1 MAKWQPNYHNLSP
14 DHHYLSD
21 IAVLV
26 QAWKK
31 THAYIRMH
39 NWYADSLELDLST
52 IRLHD
57 TLKDWSRLLLPGAYR
72 RFTPSPARLVPAPK
86 SHLRDVEKGWMPD
99 QDDESL
105 TLRPLAHLPIRDQT
119 LATAFLICLANIVET
134 AQGNPDASIKDAH
147 DHKTVSYGHRLVSSW
162 KEGRASFRWGNAK
175 LYRQYYTDYQTFVQR
190 PEAIR
195 DKVFENGKGWA
206 IVQADLRKFY
216 DNISRTSLIEKLQLL
231 VESEANT
238 TLDRHFFAAMRHV
251 FAWKWHS
258 DDVDRVT
265 ACTGHEISD
274 GLPQGLAASGFLAN
288 AYLIDFDRRLAND
301 FGQHVDGYAWQ
312 IVDYCR
318 YVDDMRFVLKV
329 PDKLPSAQIK
339 DEIEA
344 YVKNALFQT
353 APNLAIN
360 PDKTKVVLGD
370 GQSSRTPVAGAMH
383 TIGTHVSGPLDIA
396 TAKQALELLDG
407 LLALSGQRRKE
418 LTPKGTGQDEA
429 LTRLFS
435 AEPDVRNETVERFV
449 AHRWRRV
456 FRSLRV
462 MSDAEGLA
470 DSSLNVGREFLDQRA
485 EGFAAELIRRWIE
498 DPSNVRLLRVAMD
511 ICPNKPHLEI
521 VLGLLEAHLSRPSPT
536 KTRTICAYVAAEL
549 LRAGA
554 TETGFVRD
562 ADELPGSADVAEYRK
577 CLLEFA
583 AKRLGAEPSEPWYLV
598 QQAMLFLAVM
608 GESLPAGTPIHEINQ
623 SYLALH
629 QLLKAEWP
637 QKPQGNEFGVHE
649 AIPLLLAAHRISG
662 DTDSFAGLLASLM
675 TEIRSSDI
683 RELLMTVL
691 IEDNTLVDAIWRQL
705 DCAEATFWHDHFA
718 AIGYIMDDD
727 SVEKWNATQPSDAFV
742 PLLTII
748 SSPDNPFR
756 QETAALRLLTGLVN
770 EWGNPL
776 QRKQL
781 GEGCL
786 APSRVEVKCSSW
798 ERLKDPTGILRPDE
812 FQIQIRQQGVQ
823 PDPRYEPPEWCKP
836 NARWRIEV
844 AQVLRASI
852 IGKGDFSVSYHVSH
866 AVEGIRRYQ
875 GNRTNWFKRKH
886 GLFSGRSGLGD
897 RFLPISPWMSELLWK
912 LLAWP
917 GTELP
922 DELVDL
928 PTNCRPAQ
936 LEAIAK
942 RRLQHLAGLHCRS
955 VGMPCYEYPVKVS
968 ARPGDDSQ
976 FRIAVVQS
984 VLPHKCHFEQFGV
997 ELNDLAFRR
1006 KHRRHLNS
1014 MLHLVLRLLD
1024 VREGYKETR
1033 EHVDLVVFPELAV
1046 HTDDL
1051 GHIIRF
1057 ADTAK
1062 CMVFCGMVFHPHPDC
1077 GQNFVNSGVWVLPVE
1092 TAEGRMIDLIEQGK
1106 FNLTPD
1112 EKKMGVVSYRP
1123 CQWII
1128 EGQKHNQPWR
1138 LTGAICYDATDLR
1151 LAADMRD
1158 LSDAFVVPALNQDT
1172 GTFDAMV
1179 GALHYHMYQHVILV
1193 NSGEF
1198 GGTTVQAPYKAPYE
1212 RLIVH
1217 HHGMDEAL
1225 VSVFALNLAHFRT
1238 CSTST
1243 AVPQPE
1249 KDKKHPPAGYCR

>member
-1 MAKWQPNYHNLSP
+1 MAKWQPNYHDLSP
-14 DHHYLSD
+14 DHRYLSD

-39 NWYADSLELDLST
+39 NWYADSLELDLSS

-57 TLKDWSRLLLPGAYR
+57 TLKDWSHLLLPGTYQ
-72 RFTPSPARLVPAPK
+72 RFVPSPARLVPAPK
-86 SHLRDVEKGWMPD
+86 SHSWDVEKGWMPD
-99 QDDESL
+99 DGEEAL
-105 TLRPLAHLPIRDQT
+105 TLRPLAHLSIRDQT
-119 LATAFLICLANIVET
+119 LATSFLICLANIVEK
-134 AQGNPDASIKDAH
+134 AQGNPDVPIVDAH
-147 DHKTVSYGHRLVSSW
+147 AHKTVSYGHRLVSSW
-162 KEGRASFRWGNAK
+162 DGERATFRWGNAK
-175 LYRQYYTDYQTFVQR
+175 LYRQYYTDYQVFVQR
-190 PEAIR
+190 SEVIK
-195 DKVFENGKGWA
+195 DKVFTSGNGWA

-216 DNISRTSLIEKLQLL
+216 DNISRETLIEKLQLL
-231 VESEANT
+231 AERESNT

-258 DDVDRVT
+258 DDVDLV
-265 ACTGHEISD
+265 AIYTGKEITD
-274 GLPQGLAASGFLAN
+274 GLPQGLAASGFFAN
-288 AYLIDFDRRLAND
+288 AYLIDFDRRIAAG
-301 FGQHVDGYAWQ
+301 FGQHANNYSWQ

-318 YVDDMRFVLKV
+318 YVDDMRFVLRV
-329 PDKLPSAQIK
+329 PDALPATQIK
-339 DEIEA
+339 QEIEA
-344 YVKNALFQT
+344 YLENTLAQA
-353 APNLAIN
+353 APGLAIN
-360 PDKTKVVLGD
+360 PDKTQVVLGD
-370 GQSSRTPVAGAMH
+370 SQSSHTPIADAMQ
-383 TIGTHVSGPLDIA
+383 TISTRVSGPLDVT

-407 LLALSGQRRKE
+407 LLALSGQRRKG
-418 LTPKGTGQDEA
+418 LVPKDTGQDEA
-429 LTRLFS
+429 LARLF
-435 AEPDVRNETVERFV
+435 ATEPDVRNETVERFV

-462 MSDAEGLA
+462 MSDAEGLS

-485 EGFAAELIRRWIE
+485 EGFATELIRRWIE

-511 ICPNKPHLEI
+511 VCPSSQHLEI
-521 VLGLLEAHLSRPSPT
+521 VLGLLDAHLSQPSQT

-562 ADELPGSADVAEYRK
+562 ADELPGSADVADYRQR
-577 CLLEFA
+577 LLEFA
-583 AKRLGAEPSEPWYLV
+583 IKRLTAEPSEPWYLV

-608 GESLPAGTPIHEINQ
+608 GEPLPAGTPIYDINQ

-629 QLLKAEWP
+629 QLLKSEWP
-637 QKPQGNEFGVHE
+637 QGPQGYEFGLHE
-649 AIPLLLAAHRISG
+649 TIPLLLSAHRISG
-662 DTDSFAGLLASLM
+662 DTESFAGLLAGLM

-683 RELLMTVL
+683 RELLMTIL
-691 IEDNTLVDAIWRQL
+691 IEDDTLVDAIWHQL
-705 DCAEATFWHDHFA
+705 DSAEATFWHDHFA
-718 AIGYIMDDD
+718 AIGYLTDEE
-727 SVEKWNATQPSDAFV
+727 SVGKWNPAQPSDVFV
-742 PLLTII
+742 PLLTVI

-756 QETAALRLLTGLVN
+756 QETAALRLLLGVLN
-770 EWGNPL
+770 EWGKPV

-786 APSRVEVKCSSW
+786 APARVEVKCSSW
-798 ERLKDPTGILRPDE
+798 ERLKDPAGILRPDE
-812 FQIQIRQQGVQ
+812 FQIQIRQQGIQ
-823 PDPRYEPPEWCKP
+823 PDPRYEPPEWCKQ
-836 NARWRIEV
+836 NDRWRIEV

-852 IGKGDFSVSYHVSH
+852 IGKGDFSVSYHVTH

-886 GLFSGRSGLGD
+886 GLFSGRGGLGD
-897 RFLPISPWMSELLWK
+897 RFLPVSPWMSELLWK

-917 GTELP
+917 GMELP

-928 PTNCRPAQ
+928 PAKCSPKR

-942 RRLQHLAGLHCRS
+942 DRLRHLGEQYCRS

-976 FRIAVVQS
+976 FRVAVVQS
-984 VLPHKCHFEQFGV
+984 VLPHKCHFEQFGLQ
-997 ELNDLAFRR
+997 LNDPAFRR
-1006 KHRRHLNS
+1006 KHRRHVNS

-1024 VREGYKETR
+1024 VREGYKDTR
-1033 EHVDLVVFPELAV
+1033 EHVDLVVFPELAI

-1077 GQNFVNSGVWVLPVE
+1077 GQNLVNSGMWVLPVE
-1092 TAEGRMIDLIEQGK
+1092 TTEGRMIDLIEQGK
-1106 FNLTPD
+1106 FNMTPD

-1138 LTGAICYDATDLR
+1138 LTRAICYDATDLR

-1193 NSGEF
+1193 NTGEF

-1225 VSVFALNLAHFRT
+1225 VSVFALNLTDFRT
-1238 CSTST
+1238 VSTVT
-1243 AVPQPE
+1243 ASLRSRKE
-1249 KDKKHPPAGYCR
+1249 RKHPPAGHRR